1 MSPWE
6 VIGWTIAIPMVA
18 LTGLFVYA
26 LLVAAVK
33 QIVKRGQKQ
42 TANKPKRHLRLVDE
56 D

>member
-1 MSPWE
+1 
-6 VIGWTIAIPMVA
+6 MV
-18 LTGLFVYA
+18 LFTGLVVFA
-26 LLVAAVK
+26 LLVAVVK